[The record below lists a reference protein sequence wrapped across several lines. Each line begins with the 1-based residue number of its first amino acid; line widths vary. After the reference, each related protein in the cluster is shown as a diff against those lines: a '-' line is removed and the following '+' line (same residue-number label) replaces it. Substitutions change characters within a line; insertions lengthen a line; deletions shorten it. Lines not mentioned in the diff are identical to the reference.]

1 MELLRTH
8 PYGVQPVGNRAMFT
22 TDEEVALCG
31 ERFPGLGKIS
41 VLDDSL
47 LLTELC
53 SFFDG
58 PCLSFLSATSKFL
71 YAFSHYEELW
81 KKLVLEKQGDS
92 FLFSNTWKE
101 TLTGVHHAPLNTK
114 TRVFSDVL
122 YQPFWCSA
130 LRIPVKWTEVETIKR
145 ESVQNLSVER
155 FVEMYEKPNI
165 PVILTGCDQHPGSAA
180 AYKQWDREYLL
191 STASAA
197 TTFNAVGLQLSLS
210 SYFKYSD
217 EQKDDN
223 PIYLFDKKF
232 IHNTPQF
239 GMDYE
244 PLPYFSKDRDLF
256 DLLDGTGYRPDHRW
270 LIVGPERSGSR
281 FHIDPNGTSAWNA
294 VIRGK
299 KKWIMFPPN
308 SIPPGVHLSEDG
320 GDVTSPVSLIEWFRG
335 FYDIARE
342 QMFTEKNGMVECV
355 VHEGETVFVPSGWYH
370 LVINLDFTIA
380 VTQNYVSTS
389 NLETV
394 MQYLSTS
401 PKLISGLPHDK
412 RPKLR
417 GMFESILTT
426 ERPEAKEILDQ
437 VEMKRKEKESRKR
450 ERVVTTATWSE
461 LILST
466 SGGSGGGSSEKDMEQ
481 PLKKK
486 LKEKSKSKTTASE
499 FSFGFSL

>member
-22 TDEEVALCG
+22 TEEEVASCG
-31 ERFPGLGKIS
+31 ERFPGLGRLS

-58 PCLSFLSATSKFL
+58 QCLSHLTATSKFL
-71 YAFSHYEELW
+71 YAFCHYEELW

-101 TLTGVHHAPLNTK
+101 TLTGVHHAPLKNK

-130 LRIPVKWTEVETIKR
+130 LRIPRKWTEVETIKR
-145 ESVQNLSVER
+145 ESIQHLSVER
-155 FVEMYEKPNI
+155 FVKMYEKPNL

-180 AYKQWDREYLL
+180 AYEKWGREYLL
-191 STASAA
+191 DTASAA
-197 TTFNAVGLQLSLS
+197 TTFNAVGMQLSLS

-217 EQKDDN
+217 EQNDDN
-223 PIYLFDKKF
+223 PIYLFDKMF

-239 GMDYE
+239 GEDYE

-256 DLLDGTGYRPDHRW
+256 DLLDGTGCRPDHRW

-299 KKWIMFPPN
+299 KKWIMFPPH
-308 SIPPGVHLSEDG
+308 SVPPGVHLSEDG

-335 FYDIARE
+335 FYDVARE
-342 QMFTEKNGMVECV
+342 EMLNNGMVECV
-355 VHEGETVFVPSGWYH
+355 VQEGETVFVPSGWYH

-394 MQYLSTS
+394 MRYLSTS

-412 RPKLR
+412 RPQLR
-417 GMFESILTT
+417 AMFEDVLSKK
-426 ERPEAKEILDQ
+426 RPDAKKIVDN
-437 VEMKRKEKESRKR
+437 VEKKKKEKETRKR

-461 LILST
+461 LTLSAS
-466 SGGSGGGSSEKDMEQ
+466 SGGSGGSKNNAE
-481 PLKKK
+481 PLGK
-486 LKEKSKSKTTASE
+486 KSKTATFE
-499 FSFGFSL
+499 FSFGFSF